1 MNFNRILSVVLRQ
14 FYLFRGN
21 LQRCVN
27 LFIWVIV
34 DIILWGFMTHYLN
47 GIAGSSGSTYN
58 FVPAI
63 LGAVLLWNFLIRVMN
78 GVSMSF
84 MEDSWSRNF
93 LNIFASPIS
102 VGEYV
107 SGLVLSSIATSL
119 ISLVIMVILATG
131 IFGLSIFA
139 YGWMM
144 LPFLFVLFLSGIA
157 LGIFAISLMMRYGP
171 AAEFLVW
178 PLPAMFSPF
187 VGVFYPLSTL
197 PHWMQLVGH
206 ALPPSYVFENIRS
219 IVANHNASAVS
230 LLLGIGLAFF
240 YIALA
245 CLFFMR
251 VYRKVVRTGQL
262 ARYSAEGS

>member
-1 MNFNRILSVVLRQ
+1 MNVNRMSSIVLRQ
-14 FYLFRGN
+14 FYLMRGN
-21 LQRCVN
+21 LQRCIN

-34 DIILWGFMTHYLN
+34 DMIMWGFMTRYLN
-47 GIAGSSGSTYN
+47 GVTGSTYN

-63 LGAVLLWNFLIRVMN
+63 LGAVLLWDFLVRIMQ
-78 GVSMSF
+78 GVSMAF

-119 ISLVIMVILATG
+119 ISLVIMILLATG

-144 LPFLFVLFLSGIA
+144 LPFRFVLFLSGIA
-157 LGIFAISLMMRYGP
+157 LGILAISLMLRFGP

-178 PLPAMFSPF
+178 PIPAVLSPF

-206 ALPPSYVFENIRS
+206 ALPPSYVFENIRA
-219 IVANHNASAVS
+219 IVAGHPASPVS
-230 LLLGIGLAFF
+230 LVWGVGLAAL
-240 YIALA
+240 YITLA
-245 CLFFMR
+245 CR
-251 VYRKVVRTGQL
+251 VFIGVHRKVVRTGLL
-262 ARYSAEGS
+262 ARYSAESS